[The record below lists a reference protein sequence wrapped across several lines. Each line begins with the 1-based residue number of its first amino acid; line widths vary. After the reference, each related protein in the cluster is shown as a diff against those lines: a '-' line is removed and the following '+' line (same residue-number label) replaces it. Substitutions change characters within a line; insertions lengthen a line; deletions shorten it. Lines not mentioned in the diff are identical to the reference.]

1 MEIFVI
7 ALSQISAGVENKTG
21 GKIHCPKGAIIRFH
35 LMSVL
40 TQLSGNING
49 NKIEFERKLLIV
61 VILFSGKQGFFQ
73 FKQKINMFS
82 KDKKFIV
89 SIFTSLIKM
98 ILGLVFITMLF
109 I

>member
-1 MEIFVI
+1 
-7 ALSQISAGVENKTG
+7 
-21 GKIHCPKGAIIRFH
+21 
-35 LMSVL
+35 MSVL

-82 KDKKFIV
+82 KDKEFIV
-89 SIFTSLIKM
+89 SIFTSLMKM